1 MIHRLGML
9 ELMTPCM
16 LVPPPHFIG
25 SLEQRKKV
33 VMWFSN
39 KLVFLR
45 QTGIK
50 APTGKLTLE
59 LGPGTV
65 TKFCGSLTIATSPI
79 THPSSSPRCFSAVM
93 RAVKGSQDGDSQGE
107 QNLGGHESHSTIL
120 Q

>member
-45 QTGIK
+45 QSRGHGCKEWSMQPRDRVVWKTIPLHPWTG
-50 APTGKLTLE
+50 ACPLL
-59 LGPGTV
+59 
-65 TKFCGSLTIATSPI
+65 C
-79 THPSSSPRCFSAVM
+79 
-93 RAVKGSQDGDSQGE
+93 
-107 QNLGGHESHSTIL
+107 
-120 Q
+120 